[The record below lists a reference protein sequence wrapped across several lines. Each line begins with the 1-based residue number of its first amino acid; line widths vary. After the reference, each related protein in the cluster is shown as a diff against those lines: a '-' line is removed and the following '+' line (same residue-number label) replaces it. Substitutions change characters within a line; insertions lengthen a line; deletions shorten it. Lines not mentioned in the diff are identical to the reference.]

1 MGASV
6 FLAPDGHVRFPLVH
20 VGPGRHA
27 GVMKL
32 DVDRSYRAVSA
43 KDSRFDGIFYTA
55 VTSTGIYCRPS
66 CPARTPKRENVR
78 FYATAAAAHEAG
90 FRACR
95 RCRPDAAPG
104 SPEWD
109 VRADTVG
116 RAMCLIRDGVVE
128 RDGVP
133 GLASRLGYSTRHVH
147 RILVDEVGAGPLAI
161 ARSNRAH
168 HARILLETT
177 DVPVT
182 DVAFA
187 AGFSSVRQ
195 FNDTLRTVYD
205 ATPSALRETAR
216 LRSRRTPVVSSSGR
230 IELRLAVRRPFAH
243 EELLDFLAARAVPG
257 LETVRDGTYART
269 LRLPHGLGVVALT
282 PADDHVRC
290 VLELS
295 DLRDT
300 MSAVTRCRS
309 MLDLDADPVAVDEVL
324 GADPLLGGAVRATPG
339 IRVPGH
345 VDGYELAVRAVVGQQ
360 VSVSGART
368 TLARII
374 AGHGAVLEAET
385 HPLAT
390 SYALRH
396 VFPEPDVLAAAD
408 PAGLPMPRS
417 RASTV
422 IGLADAV
429 AVGGLEI
436 GPSADRVALRAR
448 LLELRGIG
456 PWTADYVL
464 VRATRDPD
472 ILLTTDLVIRRRL
485 DALGVRADAGD
496 PTTRWSPWRS
506 YAAMHLWHL
515 PDISATER
523 QP

>member
-1 MGASV
+1 MRI
-6 FLAPDGHVRFPLVH
+6 D
-20 VGPGRHA
+20 
-27 GVMKL
+27 
-32 DVDRSYRAVSA
+32 DDRRYRAVSS
-43 KDSRFDGIFYTA
+43 KDARFDGVFFTA

-66 CPARTPKRENVR
+66 CPARTPLRRNVR
-78 FYATAAAAHEAG
+78 FYATAAAAHDAG

-95 RCRPDAAPG
+95 RCRPDAVPG

-109 VRADTVG
+109 MRTDTVG
-116 RAMCLIRDGVVE
+116 RAMRLIREGVVE
-128 RDGVP
+128 SDGVP
-133 GLASRLGYSTRHVH
+133 GLAGRLGYSARHVH
-147 RILVDEVGAGPLAI
+147 RMLVDEVGAGPLAI

-205 ATPSALRETAR
+205 ATPSGLRVSAR
-216 LRSRRTPVVSSSGR
+216 RRGRRTPRTSSSAR

-243 EELLDFLAARAVPG
+243 GPLLDFLAARAVPG
-257 LETVRDGTYART
+257 LETVREGTYART
-269 LRLPHGLGVVALT
+269 LRLPHGPGVVALA
-282 PADDHVRC
+282 PADDHVQC

-300 MSAVTRCRS
+300 MAAVARCRS

-324 GADPLLGGAVRATPG
+324 GADPLLGDRVRATPG

-360 VSVSGART
+360 VSVAGART
-368 TLARII
+368 TLARIVG
-374 AGHGAVLEAET
+374 AHGAVLDPEA
-385 HPLAT
+385 HPLAAA
-390 SYALRH
+390 YALTH
-396 VFPEPDVLAAAD
+396 VFPEPGVLAAVD
-408 PAGLPMPRS
+408 PAALGMPRS

-422 IGLADAV
+422 AGLADAV
-429 AVGGLEI
+429 AVGKLDI
-436 GPSADRVALRAR
+436 GPSADRAALRAQ

-464 VRATRDPD
+464 MRAAGDPD
-472 ILLTTDLVIRRRL
+472 VLLATDLVIRRRL
-485 DALGVRADAGD
+485 DALLVRTGAADPA
-496 PTTRWSPWRS
+496 TRWSPWRS
-506 YAAMHLWHL
+506 YAAMHLWRL
-515 PDISATER
+515 PDTSTTER
-523 QP
+523 HS

>member
-1 MGASV
+1 
-6 FLAPDGHVRFPLVH
+6 
-20 VGPGRHA
+20 
-27 GVMKL
+27 MKL
-32 DVDRSYRAVSA
+32 DEDRCYRAVSA
-43 KDSRFDGIFYTA
+43 RDSRFDGVFYTA

-78 FYATAAAAHEAG
+78 FYAAAAAAHDAG

-116 RAMCLIRDGVVE
+116 RAMRLIRDGVVE
-128 RDGVP
+128 SDGVP
-133 GLASRLGYSTRHVH
+133 GLADRLGYSTRHVH

-187 AGFSSVRQ
+187 AGFASVRQ

-205 ATPSALRETAR
+205 ATPSALRESAQR
-216 LRSRRTPVVSSSGR
+216 HSRRTPRTSSGR
-230 IELRLAVRRPFAH
+230 IELRLAVRRPFAF
-243 EELLDFLAARAVPG
+243 EELLAFLATRAVPG

-269 LRLPHGLGVVALT
+269 LRLPHGPGVVALT
-282 PADDHVRC
+282 PAEDHVRC
-290 VLELS
+290 VLELT

-300 MSAVTRCRS
+300 MAAVTRCRS
-309 MLDLDADPVAVDEVL
+309 MLDLDADPVAVDEAL
-324 GADPLLGGAVRATPG
+324 GADPYLGAAVLATPG
-339 IRVPGH
+339 MRVPGH

-360 VSVSGART
+360 VSVAGART
-368 TLARII
+368 TLARIV
-374 AGHGAVLEAET
+374 AQHGAVLEAES
-385 HPLAT
+385 HPLAAA
-390 SYALRH
+390 YALTH
-396 VFPEPDVLAAAD
+396 VFPEPDVLAAVD
-408 PAGLPMPRS
+408 PTTLGMPRS

-422 IGLADAV
+422 AGLADAV
-429 AVGGLEI
+429 AVGKLDI
-436 GPSADRVALRAR
+436 GPSADRAALRAQ

-464 VRATRDPD
+464 MRATRDPD
-472 ILLTTDLVIRRRL
+472 VLLATDLVIRRRL
-485 DALGVRADAGD
+485 DAHVVATGDDD

-515 PDISATER
+515 PDTSTTER
-523 QP
+523 KP